1 MMQEVAEDVTG
12 LRVPRAGHFIPE
24 EQPDAIA
31 TAILE
36 LAVR

>member
-12 LRVPRAGHFIPE
+12 LRVSRAGHFIAE
-24 EQPDAIA
+24 EQPEAIA